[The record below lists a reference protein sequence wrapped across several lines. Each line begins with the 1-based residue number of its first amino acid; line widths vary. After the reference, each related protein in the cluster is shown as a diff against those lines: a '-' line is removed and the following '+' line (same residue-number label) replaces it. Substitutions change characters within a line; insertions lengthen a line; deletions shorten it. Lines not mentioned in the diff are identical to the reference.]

1 MLEHTILFECRVS
14 LFVLKFKSLVE
25 FDQSLELLKIIKEI
39 SFYLFPSP
47 FQPGARSSPA
57 RPPFL
62 FPRSRKR
69 RPTSGPSSLSCSAP
83 SPLPLAL
90 VHMGPTSPTR
100 PCSWPAWRPK
110 AAAHFHLPFLLL
122 SLRGRA
128 HSLAGHF
135 PLPRRARG
143 SPCITASPSSLRFKA
158 LALMAF
164 KAELHALALTALSR
178 TRSLPI
184 IFHAVPFSPLCCCRS
199 SPQPRYPVLSP
210 RSSDAIAIAAGKPHR
225 ISQRLQVPLPLHFA
239 LQFHEIVLTNTIF
252 SLQCHCS
259 SLATVEPFPA
269 SRTLPSSSR

>member
-1 MLEHTILFECRVS
+1 
-14 LFVLKFKSLVE
+14 
-25 FDQSLELLKIIKEI
+25 
-39 SFYLFPSP
+39 
-47 FQPGARSSPA
+47 
-57 RPPFL
+57 
-62 FPRSRKR
+62 
-69 RPTSGPSSLSCSAP
+69 
-83 SPLPLAL
+83 

-100 PCSWPAWRPK
+100 PCSCPAWRPK

-178 TRSLPI
+178 SRSLPI
-184 IFHAVPFSPLCCCRS
+184 KFHAVPFSPLCCCRS

-225 ISQRLQVPLPLHFA
+225 ISQRLQVPLPLHF
-239 LQFHEIVLTNTIF
+239 
-252 SLQCHCS
+252 SLQWSPFLHREHCLRVRGNTFS
-259 SLATVEPFPA
+259 FPILFFLSLALGIATSASFA
-269 SRTLPSSSR
+269 SRGHGAAAGVTSPMRFHPSRLFR